1 MSTSDKIS
9 WVGGMM
15 GLFTGFSVISL
26 LEILYWLWF
35 KVIFH
40 QKNEVV
46 PEKKSENDTKVDIL
60 MEKYEQLQIEMDE
73 LKMTMKKKH
82 SEDEKMNAY
91 FDAIFYDIEAQNLKC
106 EVKSS
111 N

>member
-40 QKNEVV
+40 QKNDVV
-46 PEKKSENDTKVDIL
+46 PEKKPENDTKIDIL
-60 MEKYEQLQIEMDE
+60 MEKYEQLQNEMEE
-73 LKMTMKKKH
+73 LKMNMKHKH
-82 SEDEKMNAY
+82 SEDDKMNAY
-91 FDAIFYDIEAQNLKC
+91 FDAIFYDIEAQNIKC
-106 EVKSS
+106 EVKST